1 MASYVITVIYGCDW
15 TKNCS
20 FTTKII
26 SFITKD
32 FSLKLFKCIEVC
44 MLETI
49 FGNKT
54 AQLIF
59 LRLYRESDVSAGQ
72 LAKDFSIGIKA
83 FQNQLEK
90 FENAGLLV
98 SRKIGNVR
106 LFSFNPQ
113 SSYVES
119 LRNLIKIEYDKL
131 GPNGLEFIYSR
142 RKRPRKRG
150 KPILEK
156 GK

>member
-1 MASYVITVIYGCDW
+1 
-15 TKNCS
+15 
-20 FTTKII
+20 
-26 SFITKD
+26 
-32 FSLKLFKCIEVC
+32 

-59 LRLYRESDVSAGQ
+59 LRLYRENEISAGQ
-72 LAKDFSIGIKA
+72 LAKDFGIGIAA

-98 SRKIGNVR
+98 SRKIGPVR

-113 SSYVES
+113 SSYVDS
-119 LRNLIKIEYDKL
+119 IRNLVKVEYDKL
-131 GPNGLEFIYSR
+131 GPKGIDYIFSR

-150 KPILEK
+150 KKILEIEK
-156 GK
+156 

>member
-1 MASYVITVIYGCDW
+1 
-15 TKNCS
+15 
-20 FTTKII
+20 
-26 SFITKD
+26 
-32 FSLKLFKCIEVC
+32 

-59 LRLYRESDVSAGQ
+59 LRLLREEEVSAGQ
-72 LAKDFSIGIKA
+72 LSKDFGVAIAA

-98 SRKIGNVR
+98 SRKIGPVR

-113 SSYVES
+113 SSYVEA
-119 LRNLIKIEYDKL
+119 LKNLVKVEYDKL
-131 GPNGLEFIYSR
+131 GPKGLEYIFNR
-142 RKRPRKRG
+142 RMRPRKRG
-150 KPILEK
+150 KEIIENK
-156 GK
+156 DV

>member
-1 MASYVITVIYGCDW
+1 
-15 TKNCS
+15 
-20 FTTKII
+20 
-26 SFITKD
+26 
-32 FSLKLFKCIEVC
+32 

-59 LRLYRESDVSAGQ
+59 LRLYREDEVSAGQ

-83 FQNQLEK
+83 FQNQFEK
-90 FENAGLLV
+90 FENAGLVV

-113 SSYVES
+113 SSYVDS
-119 LRNLIKIEYDKL
+119 LRNLIKVEYEKL
-131 GPNGLEFIYSR
+131 GPKGIDYIYTR

-150 KPILEK
+150 KEILGEK
-156 GK
+156 G